1 MLGRLDL
8 KRLRDVVVLKVD
20 LRQWADLNRCTWK
33 GEFSRPG
40 NHMKKK
46 FKVKKQN
53 VCSGDRKYFHF
64 ARA

>member
-20 LRQWADLNRCTWK
+20 LRQWVDLNRCTWK

-46 FKVKKQN
+46 FKVKK
-53 VCSGDRKYFHF
+53 
-64 ARA
+64 